1 MPPRKI
7 EVMSEL
13 AKPHDLPAI
22 AGRSL
27 ETVFST
33 QLGRS
38 VTPRPGGAV
47 LSSGTD
53 ERLCFSVPWS
63 GEAWRGVFALAM
75 PLKLA
80 AQAAA
85 HLFGR
90 QPGES
95 SPEELADVAAEL
107 CNMVA
112 GRVSFE
118 LSQQGFA
125 GLLQTPVVRSDRPE
139 NAFVAQG
146 EHCRTDWTCGIH
158 PLTLDI
164 ALFPRP

>member
-1 MPPRKI
+1 
-7 EVMSEL
+7 MSAP
-13 AKPHDLPAI
+13 AKPYDLPSL

-27 ETVFST
+27 QTVFST
-33 QLGRS
+33 QLNRS
-38 VTPRPGGAV
+38 VAPCSTLTEPCGAA
-47 LSSGTD
+47 D

-63 GEAWRGVFALAM
+63 GTSWHGVFALAM
-75 PLKLA
+75 PLELA
-80 AQAAA
+80 ADAAA
-85 HLFGR
+85 QLFGR
-90 QPGES
+90 HPDES
-95 SPEELADVAAEL
+95 APEELADVAAEL

-112 GRVSFE
+112 GRLSFE

-146 EHCRTDWTCGIH
+146 EHCRTDWTCGTH